1 MPGCPDLPRLQIS
14 SRRRCFRSQSV
25 LTRAHPLTRSSSFL
39 RTSHTIDGHW
49 TGRPFPRPPLLTTM
63 FVLSTVQDT
72 LFIPASSFNPTAT
85 STQPPTSAQSLSLAL
100 NTKYANR
107 VIPDVGL
114 CVCLFDILEASEGKV
129 KWGDGGLWHKLKA
142 RLVVFRP
149 FVGEVLV
156 GKVKSSDESGIKG
169 EQAASRAKRC
179 LHWND

>member
-1 MPGCPDLPRLQIS
+1 
-14 SRRRCFRSQSV
+14 
-25 LTRAHPLTRSSSFL
+25 
-39 RTSHTIDGHW
+39 
-49 TGRPFPRPPLLTTM
+49 M
-63 FVLSTVQDT
+63 FVVSTVLDT

-85 STQPPTSAQSLSLAL
+85 STQPPTSAQSLALAL

-114 CVCLFDILEASEGKV
+114 CVCLFDIQEASEGKV

-169 EQAASRAKRC
+169 EQAVTTEASRA
-179 LHWND
+179 